1 MDLSPHHILF
11 RISYTFPK
19 LGSSIG
25 DVETVDDI
33 NYKVTNVNTDGI
45 GTVTL
50 IGMAVKRESVSIP
63 ATVEI
68 NGFTYNVNRIGTKA
82 FYGDKTIKTVYIGN
96 NIAIIDASAFYGCSN
111 LTKVSGGKVL
121 KTIGSSAFAK
131 CSKLKSFSIAST
143 VLSKIGTYAFNK
155 DSKLKTIYIKYTTKL
170 TKSGVKKSLKGS
182 KVKTVKVKKSK
193 VKKYKKYFKKK
204 NSGRSVKVKK

>member
-1 MDLSPHHILF
+1 M
-11 RISYTFPK
+11 
-19 LGSSIG
+19 
-25 DVETVDDI
+25 
-33 NYKVTNVNTDGI
+33 
-45 GTVTL
+45 
-50 IGMAVKRESVSIP
+50 
-63 ATVEI
+63 
-68 NGFTYNVNRIGTKA
+68 
-82 FYGDKTIKTVYIGN
+82 
-96 NIAIIDASAFYGCSN
+96 
-111 LTKVSGGKVL
+111 L